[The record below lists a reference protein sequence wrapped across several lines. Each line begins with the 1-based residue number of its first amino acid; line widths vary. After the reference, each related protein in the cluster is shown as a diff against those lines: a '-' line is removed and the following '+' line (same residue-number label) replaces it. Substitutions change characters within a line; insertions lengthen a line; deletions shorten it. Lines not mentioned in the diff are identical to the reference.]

1 MKHETR
7 SAECRPGFA
16 RGLEGAVKRYVETI
30 NIHILLLITKSAGTG
45 GKVLHRYTDSGKVKL
60 ILKYKLNQ
68 KSYATKY
75 INQGD

>member
-1 MKHETR
+1 MK
-7 SAECRPGFA
+7 
-16 RGLEGAVKRYVETI
+16 TI
-30 NIHILLLITKSAGTG
+30 NIHIRLLITKSTGTG